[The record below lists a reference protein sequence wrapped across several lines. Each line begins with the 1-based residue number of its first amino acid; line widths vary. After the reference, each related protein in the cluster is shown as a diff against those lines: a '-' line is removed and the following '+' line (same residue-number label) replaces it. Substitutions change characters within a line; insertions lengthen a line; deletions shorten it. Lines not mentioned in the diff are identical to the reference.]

1 MMLLDANLL
10 LYAEDS
16 LSPHHDV
23 ARDWLDEQLSG
34 VEPVCLCWATL
45 TAFLRITT
53 NQRIMQ
59 RPLTLTEA
67 GAKVNGWLSQS
78 CVRLVQPT
86 PLHWEILQKLMDE
99 AGVTGNLV
107 PDAHLAALAMEHA
120 CTLCS
125 ADGDFSRFA
134 SIRWHNPLKDR
145 GCSNRPA

>member
-16 LSPHHDV
+16 LSPHHAT
-23 ARDWLDEQLSG
+23 AREWLDQQLSG

-53 NQRIMQ
+53 NHRIMQ

-67 GAKVNGWLSQS
+67 GAKVSGWLAQP

-86 PLHWEILQKLMDE
+86 PVHWEILQKLMAE

-107 PDAHLAALAMEHA
+107 PDAHLAALAEEHA
-120 CTLCS
+120 CLLCS
-125 ADGDFSRFA
+125 ADGDFARF
-134 SIRWHNPLKDR
+134 SSVRWHNPLK
-145 GCSNRPA
+145 G